1 MAAIKYFF
9 FMSLLTFYY
18 NLPYGPTALLLR
30 DFLLTNSQHNHEKKC
45 FGSYLP
51 KSNKKKSRYIVK
63 WIELNVLVIFEF
75 VSKIQV
81 IVKVA

>member
-30 DFLLTNSQHNHEKKC
+30 DFLLNNSQHNHEKKVLWV
-45 FGSYLP
+45 LP
-51 KSNKKKSRYIVK
+51 AKKQQ
-63 WIELNVLVIFEF
+63 E
-75 VSKIQV
+75 KITLYCEV
-81 IVKVA
+81 N